1 MSKKPMRT
9 IEVLTVETLIIGTG
23 FGGLCMGAKLR
34 EAGRTDFLI
43 LEKADAIGGTW
54 RENTYPGAE
63 CDIPSALYSFS
74 FWQNPTWDF
83 KWAKQPQ
90 ILRYMNDFA
99 DAFDLRQHIKCGQT
113 VETAKYDA
121 GAKRWLVTCKSG
133 QSYSARFFIPAVGQL
148 HHLNTP
154 KFEGAEEFK
163 GVVFHSGKWE
173 HSVDLVGK
181 SVGVIGNAASAV
193 QFIPEIA
200 ESVGHLTVYQ
210 RTPNW
215 VVYKKDRPYYRFEKA
230 LGKKF
235 PVLTSLYRFH
245 LWCLGEFGIWPMI
258 KGNKLACYIGRKM
271 CKGAIKDNITDPKLR
286 DALLPDYPI
295 GAKRIL
301 LSDKFYPAL
310 ARENVTLEID
320 GIAKITEDGIETTSG
335 TDHKHDVLIYGT
347 GFKTNPFLQSLDITG
362 RDNIRLR
369 DHWTGGAFAYL
380 GVATSGFPN
389 MFILYGP
396 NTNTGHTSIIFKLEN
411 QVNYIL
417 KLMAIADPDKTIEVI
432 ESEEAAF
439 NVEMQA
445 RLADL
450 AWSKIEASWYKD
462 GDRVTNNWP
471 GSSREYKRRMKM
483 PIVSHY
489 RVG

>member
-1 MSKKPMRT
+1 MPTQKIKN
-9 IEVLTVETLIIGTG
+9 VETLIIGSG

-34 EAGRTDFLI
+34 EAGRTDFVI

-90 ILRYMNDFA
+90 ILQYMNDFT
-99 DAFDLRQHIKCGQT
+99 DAFKLRDHIKLGQT
-113 VETAKYDA
+113 VERATYDEA
-121 GAKRWLVTCKSG
+121 VKRWTVTCVSG
-133 QSYSARFFIPAVGQL
+133 ETYSARFFIPAVGQL

-154 KFEGAEEFK
+154 NFEGTEDFK
-163 GVVFHSGKWE
+163 GEKFHSGKWD
-173 HSVDLVGK
+173 HSIDLSGK

-200 ESVGHLTVYQ
+200 EVAGHLTVYQ

-215 VVYKKDRPYYRFEKA
+215 VVYKKDRPYFKIEKA

-235 PVLTSLYRFH
+235 PALTSIYRLH
-245 LWCLGEFGIWPMI
+245 LWGFGEYGVWPMI
-258 KGNKLACYIGRKM
+258 KGNRLACWIGRNM
-271 CKGAIKDNITDPKLR
+271 CKGAIKDNIKDPVLR
-286 DALLPDYPI
+286 KALVPNYPI

-310 ARENVTLEID
+310 ARQNVTLEID
-320 GIAKITEDGIETTSG
+320 GIAKITKGGVQTKSG
-335 TDHKHDVLIYGT
+335 TEHAHDVLIYGT
-347 GFKTNPFLQSLDITG
+347 GFKTNPFLQNLDIYG
-362 RDNIRLR
+362 RDNKNLR
-369 DHWTGGAFAYL
+369 AHWSGGAFAYL
-380 GVATSGFPN
+380 GVATASFPN

-417 KLMAIADPDKTIEVI
+417 QLIDAAQKDKAVEIDHEV
-432 ESEEAAF
+432 EQTF
-439 NVEMQA
+439 NVEMQE
-445 RLADL
+445 RLAKL
-450 AWSKIEASWYKD
+450 AWSKIDASWYKD

-471 GSSREYKRRMKM
+471 GSSIEYKKRMKT
-483 PIVSHY
+483 PILSHY

>member
-1 MSKKPMRT
+1 MPKPR
-9 IEVLTVETLIIGTG
+9 IKTVETLIIGTG

-34 EAGRTDFLI
+34 EAGRFDFVI

-90 ILRYMNDFA
+90 ILQYMNDFA
-99 DAFDLRQHIKCGQT
+99 DAFDLRAHIHHGQA
-113 VETAKYDA
+113 VDSAVYNEET
-121 GAKRWLVTCKSG
+121 KRWRISCLSG
-133 QSYSARFFIPAVGQL
+133 EVYDCRFFVPAVGQL

-154 KFEGAEEFK
+154 KFKGAEDFK
-163 GVVFHSGKWE
+163 GKVFHSGKWD
-173 HSVDLVGK
+173 HSVDLAGK
-181 SVGVIGNAASAV
+181 SVAVIGNAASAV

-200 ESVGHLTVYQ
+200 ETVGHLTVYQ

-215 VVYKKDRPYYRFEKA
+215 VIYKKDRPYYKFEKA
-230 LGKKF
+230 LGKAF
-235 PVLTSLYRFH
+235 PPYTSLYRLH
-245 LWCLGEFGIWPMI
+245 LWSLGEYGIWPMI

-271 CKGAIKDNITDPKLR
+271 CKGAIEDNITDPKLR

-320 GIAKITEDGIETTSG
+320 GIAKITKDGIETKSG
-335 TDHKHDVLIYGT
+335 TEHKHDVLIYGT
-347 GFKTNPFLQSLDITG
+347 GFKTNPFLQSLKITG
-362 RDNIRLR
+362 RGNKNLR
-369 DHWTGGAFAYL
+369 DHWDRGAFAYL
-380 GVATSGFPN
+380 GVSTSGFPN

-417 KLMAIADPDKTIEVI
+417 KLMALADPDKTIEVRD
-432 ESEEAAF
+432 SHEAAF
-439 NVEMQA
+439 NVEMQD
-445 RLADL
+445 RLAGL
-450 AWSKIEASWYKD
+450 AWSKIDASWYKD

-471 GSSREYKRRMKM
+471 GSSREYKRRMKT
-483 PIVSHY
+483 PIISHFD
-489 RVG
+489 VKS